1 MSTFLIVDDDPSIR
15 LLLKQ
20 MVQNTNH
27 QVIATSDGQ
36 RAIHALED
44 NPDISV
50 IITDMQMPNMMGD
63 ELVKNVRKNPK
74 TAKIPIIM
82 VSGFVK
88 THEVK
93 DLLTMGVDRFVPK
106 PIDKKQML
114 VYINDMFE
122 LSQQNA
128 A

>member
-20 MVQNTNH
+20 MVHNTDH
-27 QVIATSDGQ
+27 QVIATSDGV
-36 RAIHALED
+36 RALHALED
-44 NPDISV
+44 NPDVSV

-63 ELVKNVRKNPK
+63 ELVKKVRENPK
-74 TAKIPIIM
+74 TQNMPIIM

-88 THEVK
+88 AHEVK
-93 DLLTMGVDRFVPK
+93 DLMKMGVDRFVPK
-106 PIDKKQML
+106 PIDKHQML
-114 VYINDMFE
+114 IYINDMFE
-122 LSQQNA
+122 LSEQRA